1 MTTAVKEK
9 KYDRRLTDYERETI
23 VNFNREESIAH
34 IFTYEKTWQKHLEL
48 RLGLKPVL
56 DNGYGGREYQLPKAL
71 ITPPRAKR
79 QYSQETRQKLV
90 ARLARMRGKQK
101 PLFEI
106 PTTS

>member
-1 MTTAVKEK
+1 MTTATKEK

-23 VNFNREESIAH
+23 INFNREESTAH

-48 RLGLKPVL
+48 RLGLKPQM
-56 DNGYGGREYQLPKAL
+56 DNGYGGKGYDLAKVL

-79 QYSQETRQKLV
+79 QYSAETRQKLV